1 MMGMSK
7 VLIIDDDGGV
17 CRTLQV
23 MVRQQGHE
31 AHASATLAQ
40 GLDLIARE
48 PIDLVLLDVHLPDGN
63 GLEKIPAIAQSPSK
77 PEIIILTGQGDPDGA
92 DLAIRSGAWDYL
104 EKSAS
109 PKAMALR
116 FSRVLEY
123 RANKNLLRRTQPVDR
138 EGIIGAS
145 EPLTQALEQLAQT
158 MGSDAGVLISGETG
172 TGKELFA
179 QAVHRNSTRKDKN
192 FVVVDC
198 ASLPKTL
205 VESMLFGHVKGAFTG
220 ADTARD
226 GLIMQ
231 ADGGSLFLDEVGE
244 MPLGLQKSFL
254 RVLESHRFRPIGGK
268 QEVHSNFRIIAST
281 NRDLDE
287 MVTQGRFRKDLLY
300 RLRAFH
306 LKLPALHQRREDIAE
321 LATHHLRRLSSLYE
335 EAAKEVSPDLLETL
349 SAYDWPGNVRE
360 LVNTM
365 ECVLAAAR
373 YDAGLF
379 ACHLPPALRAHAART
394 RLVKPSAMP
403 ACPMLPV
410 GGAFPLLQT
419 VREAAIDKAEADY
432 LHSLMC
438 TAEGSMSK
446 ACSLSGISRS
456 RLYELLKK
464 HAIA

>member
-1 MMGMSK
+1 MSK

-17 CRTLQV
+17 CRTLTV
-23 MVRQQGHE
+23 MVGQQGHE
-31 AHASATLAQ
+31 AFTASTLAQ
-40 GLDLIARE
+40 GMERIARE

-63 GLEKIPAIAQSPSK
+63 GLEKIPAISQSPSR
-77 PEIIILTGQGDPDGA
+77 PEIIILTGRGDPDGA
-92 DLAIRSGAWDYL
+92 DLAIRNGAWDYM

-116 FSRVLEY
+116 FLRVLEY
-123 RANKNLLRRTQPVDR
+123 RAQKNLLRRTLPVDR
-138 EGIIGAS
+138 EGIIGTS
-145 EPLTQALEQLAQT
+145 EPLMQALAQLAQT
-158 MGSDAGVLISGETG
+158 VGSDAGVLITGETG

-179 QAVHRNSTRKDKN
+179 QAVHRNSSRKDKN

-220 ADTARD
+220 ADSARE
-226 GLIMQ
+226 GLVMQ
-231 ADGGSLFLDEVGE
+231 ADGGSLFLDEIGE
-244 MPLGLQKSFL
+244 MPLSLQKSFL
-254 RVLESHRFRPIGGK
+254 RVLETHRFRPIGGK
-268 QEVHSNFRIIAST
+268 QEVHSNLRVIAST

-287 MVTQGRFRKDLLY
+287 MVARGHFRKDLLY

-306 LKLPALHQRREDIAE
+306 LKLPALHQRREDIPE
-321 LATHHLRRLSSLYE
+321 LALHHLRRLGALYGE
-335 EAAKEVSPDLLETL
+335 PAKGVSPDLMEIL

-365 ECVLAAAR
+365 EFALAAAR
-373 YDAGLF
+373 YDTGLF
-379 ACHLPPALRAHAART
+379 ACHLPTALRTHAARQ
-394 RLVKPSAMP
+394 RLGAAPLAPVQSAP
-403 ACPMLPV
+403 A
-410 GGAFPLLQT
+410 GGPLPLLQA
-419 VREAAIDKAEADY
+419 VRDAAIEKAEADY
-432 LHSLMC
+432 LSTLMS

-446 ACSLSGISRS
+446 ACSLSGVSRS

>member
-1 MMGMSK
+1 MSK
-7 VLIIDDDGGV
+7 VLIIDDDSGV
-17 CRTLQV
+17 CRTLKV
-23 MVRQQGHE
+23 MVGQQGHE
-31 AHASATLAQ
+31 AYTASTLTH
-40 GLDLIARE
+40 GLEVIARE
-48 PIDLVLLDVHLPDGN
+48 SFDLVLLDVHLPDGN
-63 GLEKIPAIAQSPSK
+63 GLEKIPAIAQSPSR

-92 DLAIRSGAWDYL
+92 DLAIRNGAWDYI
-104 EKSAS
+104 EKSSS

-116 FSRVLEY
+116 FLRVLEY
-123 RANKNLLRRTQPVDR
+123 RTHKNLLRRALPVAR
-138 EGIIGAS
+138 EGIIGVS
-145 EPLTQALEQLAQT
+145 EPLMQALAQLSQT
-158 MGSDAGVLISGETG
+158 MGSDAGVLITGETG

-179 QAVHRNSTRKDKN
+179 QAVHRNSSRKDKN

-268 QEVHSNFRIIAST
+268 QEVASNFRIIAST

-287 MVTQGRFRKDLLY
+287 MVAQGRFRKDLLY

-321 LATHHLRRLSSLYE
+321 LALHHLRRLSAIYGE
-335 EAAKEVSPDLLETL
+335 PAKEVSPDLLEVL

-373 YDAGLF
+373 YDAALF
-379 ACHLPPALRAHAART
+379 ACHLPPALRAHAARK
-394 RLVKPSAMP
+394 RLVKPPTMTTPETITA
-403 ACPMLPV
+403 A
-410 GGAFPLLQT
+410 GGAFPLLQA
-419 VREAAIDKAEADY
+419 VREAAIEKAEADY
-432 LHSLMC
+432 LSALMSSVQ
-438 TAEGSMSK
+438 GSMHK
-446 ACSLSGISRS
+446 ACSLSGVSRS

>member
-1 MMGMSK
+1 MSK
-7 VLIIDDDGGV
+7 VLIIDDDSGV
-17 CRTLQV
+17 CRTLKV
-23 MVRQQGHE
+23 MVGQQGHE
-31 AHASATLAQ
+31 ACTASTLAQ
-40 GLDLIARE
+40 GLEMIARE
-48 PIDLVLLDVHLPDGN
+48 SIDLVLLDVHLPDGN
-63 GLEKIPAIAQSPSK
+63 GLEKIPAIAQSPSR

-92 DLAIRSGAWDYL
+92 DLAIRNGAWDYI
-104 EKSAS
+104 EKSSS

-116 FSRVLEY
+116 FLRVLEY
-123 RANKNLLRRTQPVDR
+123 RTHKNLLRRALPVDR
-138 EGIIGAS
+138 EGIIGVS
-145 EPLTQALEQLAQT
+145 EPLMQALAQLSQT
-158 MGSDAGVLISGETG
+158 MGSDAGVLITGETG

-179 QAVHRNSTRKDKN
+179 QAVHRNSPRKDKN

-254 RVLESHRFRPIGGK
+254 RVLETHRFRPIGGK
-268 QEVHSNFRIIAST
+268 QEVASNFRIIAST

-287 MVTQGRFRKDLLY
+287 MVAQGRFRKDLLY

-321 LATHHLRRLSSLYE
+321 LALHHLQRLSAIYGE
-335 EAAKEVSPDLLETL
+335 PAKEVSPDLLEVL

-360 LVNTM
+360 LVNTI

-373 YDAGLF
+373 YDAALF
-379 ACHLPPALRAHAART
+379 ACHLPPALRAHAARK
-394 RLVKPSAMP
+394 RLVKPTATATPGTMP
-403 ACPMLPV
+403 PA
-410 GGAFPLLQT
+410 GGAFPLLQA
-419 VREAAIDKAEADY
+419 VREAAIEKAEADY
-432 LHSLMC
+432 LSALMSSVQ
-438 TAEGSMSK
+438 GSMHK
-446 ACSLSGISRS
+446 ACSLSGVSRS